1 MPRRER
7 VKGQGTRDVVAA
19 KDKET
24 ETEVKGIATRDLAR
38 DNPVEKAIVH
48 SGIKVQ
54 MRQGLKIRTDHP
66 PTTNHHN
73 KQVQD
78 PRFRKRIILLVRGCG
93 LWVMGYGLWVV
104 GFNN

>member
-24 ETEVKGIATRDLAR
+24 ETGVKGTATRDLAS
-38 DNPVEKAIVH
+38 DNPVEKAIVR
-48 SGIKVQ
+48 SGIKML
-54 MRQGLKIRTDHP
+54 MRQGLKIRTDRP

-93 LWVMGYGLWVV
+93 
-104 GFNN
+104 F